1 MVLLTVALIAGMLT
15 VLAPCILPVLPV
27 ILGTT
32 VAQRGKYTPYVVVGA
47 LSVSIILFTF
57 LLKAT
62 TLFLVV
68 PPEVWASLSGGI
80 IAFFGLLFV
89 YPRIGTYFGR
99 LRKDSQGNETLLARG
114 IHAQSYRGDILV
126 GAALGPVFASCSPT
140 YFLILAS
147 ILPVSLSMGS
157 AAILAYTLG
166 LALMLLLI
174 VLIGER
180 LIGRLSGFSDASG
193 RLKRTM
199 GVLLIVIG
207 LLIAFGIDK
216 QIEAH
221 LLENSV
227 FDVAEIEYRL
237 LKYLP

>member
-1 MVLLTVALIAGMLT
+1 MLT

-32 VAQRGKYTPYVVVGA
+32 LVRRGIYTPYIVVGA
-47 LSVSIILFTF
+47 LSASIIVFTF
-57 LLKAT
+57 LLKVT

-68 PPEVWASLSGGI
+68 PPVIWSYLSGAI
-80 IAFFGLLFV
+80 IAGFGFYFLF
-89 YPRIGTYFGR
+89 PRIGTFFRTTRTESSG
-99 LRKDSQGNETLLARG
+99 KESLLARG
-114 IHAQSYRGDILV
+114 VHAHNYGGDVLV

-147 ILPVSLSMGS
+147 ILPASLALGVT
-157 AAILAYTLG
+157 AIVVYTLG

-174 VLIGER
+174 ALIGER
-180 LIGRLSGFSDASG
+180 LVGRLSGFADRAG
-193 RLKRTM
+193 KLKRVI
-199 GVLLIVIG
+199 GVLFIITG
-207 LLIAFGIDK
+207 LLIALGIEK
-216 QIEAH
+216 EIEAH

-237 LKYLP
+237 LKFLP